1 MKKVLHKI
9 SEIVSIEFWHKVNQK
24 SYMPIVF
31 LATFCIILS
40 LLCSLA
46 HLRKVW
52 LVALIF
58 LIFNSYISFQIG
70 CLIDFHKLSKK
81 WLLFFPIIFALM
93 VTVHFAK
100 YNYFFC
106 LIYLCFEL
114 LGLWH
119 NDLYQVRK

>member
-9 SEIVSIEFWHKVNQK
+9 SEIISVEFWHKLNQK
-24 SYMPIVF
+24 SYMSIVF
-31 LATFCIILS
+31 LAMFCIILS

-52 LVALIF
+52 LVA

-93 VTVHFAK
+93 VTIHFAK

-114 LGLWH
+114 FGLWH